1 VLRVTK
7 DPADSVSDLP
17 GVLLSPSDD
26 YVQGEIA
33 VLRKQFDGGLV
44 EHQEVGVGERDEAL
58 ADRSWLGLPTQGAI
72 IGVQRDVVDELGG
85 ILHGSDH
92 AAGGEVLLTSLAQMD
107 LLQGEQEVPSVTGL
121 NHCPVQ
127 GTLQIHVGGQKD
139 DVVAL
144 HGDDVLVG
152 ADQVLVH
159 IPQRTLPAALVIRIG
174 AEVGTTVAVLLVT
187 ALVRI

>member
-1 VLRVTK
+1 
-7 DPADSVSDLP
+7 
-17 GVLLSPSDD
+17 
-26 YVQGEIA
+26 
-33 VLRKQFDGGLV
+33 
-44 EHQEVGVGERDEAL
+44 
-58 ADRSWLGLPTQGAI
+58 
-72 IGVQRDVVDELGG
+72 
-85 ILHGSDH
+85 
-92 AAGGEVLLTSLAQMD
+92 
-107 LLQGEQEVPSVTGL
+107 VTGL

-127 GTLQIHVGGQKD
+127 GALQIDIGGQED